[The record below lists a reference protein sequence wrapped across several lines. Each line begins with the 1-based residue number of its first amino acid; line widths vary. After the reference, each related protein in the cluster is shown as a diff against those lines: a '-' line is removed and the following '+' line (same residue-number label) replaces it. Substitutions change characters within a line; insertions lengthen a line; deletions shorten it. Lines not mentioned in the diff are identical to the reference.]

1 VSVQSAIASR
11 RSVRAYRNKP
21 VEREKLNLV
30 LEAARLAPSARNRQE
45 WKFIVVQDKEIIR
58 KLTAAASHNTFLD
71 QAPVVIA
78 ACATEAEYVMS
89 CGQLAG
95 TVDTS
100 IALSF
105 IVLQAQELGL
115 GTVWLG
121 AFSEPQ
127 VKEILNVPEHVRV
140 VALTPLGYPAEQPQ
154 AKPRKSLK
162 EIVLYEQYQ

>member
-1 VSVQSAIASR
+1 MSVQSAITSR
-11 RSVRAYRNKP
+11 RSVRAYQNKP
-21 VEREKLNLV
+21 IEDEKLKLV

-45 WKFIVVQDKEIIR
+45 WKFIVVKDLETR
-58 KLTAAASHNTFLD
+58 KKIAAASGNREFIVE
-71 QAPVVIA
+71 APVLIA
-78 ACATEAEYVMS
+78 ALATEAEYVMS

-105 IVLQAQELGL
+105 VVLQAQELGL

-127 VKEILNVPEHVRV
+127 VKEILGIPKHVRV
-140 VALTPLGYPAEQPQ
+140 IALTPLGYPAEQPD
-154 AKPRKSLK
+154 AKPRKSVG
-162 EIVLYEQYQ
+162 EIIAYDRF